1 MIYEKYYHFVYI
13 YIYMFGLSNFLNVN
27 SWQNSLYDLSNVSRG
42 NNWQFKIISCQNM
55 IICIELKR
63 DDFIENIMN

>member
-1 MIYEKYYHFVYI
+1 
-13 YIYMFGLSNFLNVN
+13 MFGLSNFLNVN